1 MRRTALRPT
10 IVIALLAGAL
20 LLAMAMNLQLGSTR
34 LSPGQVMAALLG
46 RGQWMEDLIV
56 VEMRLPRLLVC
67 LLVGSG
73 LAVAGTLL
81 QGLSR
86 NDLASPSTVGV
97 SAGAGLGMMLVLVMY
112 PTAAALRPWIL
123 PLGAVAGAI
132 ATTAFVFAIAF
143 RRGRVLPAR
152 LLLVGI
158 AVGYGASAAML
169 LLALRM
175 DFVTYSYVTSW
186 MSGSLGGA
194 DWKAVRVLAP
204 TICILL
210 PLAYGRARIL
220 NVMSLGDAAAA
231 SLGARVER
239 ERFVAMTLAT
249 VITSACVAFSG
260 EIGFLGLAAPH
271 LARRLVGLNHQ
282 LLLPAAALCGALLL
296 VVADCLGRQLF
307 APTEIPAG
315 VFVGVLGGIY
325 FLYLLARSS
334 G

>member
-1 MRRTALRPT
+1 MRGTSLRPLS
-10 IVIALLAGAL
+10 VIALLAGVMV
-20 LLAMAMNLQLGSTR
+20 LAMAINLQLGTTR
-34 LSPGQVMAALLG
+34 LSPGQVIAALTG
-46 RGQWMEDLIV
+46 HGDWMENLIV
-56 VEMRLPRLLVC
+56 VEMRLPRLLVG
-67 LLVGSG
+67 LLVGAG
-73 LAVAGTLL
+73 LAVAGALL

-97 SAGAGLGMMLVLVMY
+97 SAGAGLGMMLVLVLN
-112 PTAAALRPWIL
+112 PKAAALRSWLL

-132 ATTAFVFAIAF
+132 AITAFVFAIAYQ
-143 RRGRVLPAR
+143 RGRVLPAR

-186 MSGSLGGA
+186 MSGSLGSA

-204 TICILL
+204 AVGVLL

-220 NVMSLGDAAAA
+220 NVMSLGDTAAA

-249 VITSACVAFSG
+249 IITSACVAFSG

-271 LARRLVGLNHQ
+271 LARRLVGMNHR
-282 LLLPAAALCGALLL
+282 LLLPAAALCGATLL

-307 APTEIPAG
+307 APIEMPAG

-325 FLYLLARSS
+325 FLYLLAKAQS
-334 G
+334 